1 MWFEYC
7 GVIIVVEDQCLWLS
21 WVSLVHEFTPPW
33 TYIYKHLCNIHLR
46 SRTCYQRNYDPTN
59 QEMFDYPRTLTPS
72 NKSDSTVNTFSK
84 STQGRIPTPGFLAC
98 RKKRLCDVML
108 IVLIVY
114 GTDKPFVS
122 TQGTNDALFKQ
133 NICRYYVNFKGW
145 KFLVILMDLNRKA
158 NVSLLYDKS
167 SEGAMIL
174 ELNHDTLFFPFT
186 ATILIHTSPILLEW
200 MSFKEERFT
209 ANGSDSRNILTDWR

>member
-133 NICRYYVNFKGW
+133 NICRYDVNFKGW

-158 NVSLLYDKS
+158 DEEIGRPTFHCCMINLLKGLWS
-167 SEGAMIL
+167 
-174 ELNHDTLFFPFT
+174 
-186 ATILIHTSPILLEW
+186 
-200 MSFKEERFT
+200 
-209 ANGSDSRNILTDWR
+209 